1 MAPSPGSPAASTHST
16 NGQRGAAKMRERPSR
31 KPYTI
36 ANTKPTNTIAK
47 RGGEMHEELKWFA
60 SFPEELKKFRGK
72 HIAII
77 GTEVVASGDNAIAI
91 LKDAKKRFPDKNP
104 VLAFVPKE
112 DALILQ
118 VI

>member
-1 MAPSPGSPAASTHST
+1 MRDARAT
-16 NGQRGAAKMRERPSR
+16 NSISSQAQAINDESLIRGE
-31 KPYTI
+31 
-36 ANTKPTNTIAK
+36 
-47 RGGEMHEELKWFA
+47 EMHEELKWFA

-77 GTEVVASGDNAIAI
+77 GTEIVASGDNAIAI
-91 LKDAKKRFPDKNP
+91 LKDAKKKFPTKNP

-112 DALILQ
+112 DALILP

>member
-1 MAPSPGSPAASTHST
+1 
-16 NGQRGAAKMRERPSR
+16 
-31 KPYTI
+31 
-36 ANTKPTNTIAK
+36 
-47 RGGEMHEELKWFA
+47 MHEELNWFA

-91 LKDAKKRFPDKNP
+91 LKDAKKKFPTTNP